1 MGKIVMPKNSALLN
15 EIESV
20 LKIYYEAEGWISNS
34 EYKDKLKKMIGDDQY
49 SSSYTKKAQI
59 TSYFGFTEWED
70 IHNAQSRRRITES
83 GRRMYEAIKNNDTAS
98 VQRTLLESL
107 ETVTFGRN
115 NYGCPDSDSDV
126 EPPKLFV
133 RASIDLG
140 YLTYREFAYLLWKL
154 EDIGQN
160 YTDALKDIRSFR
172 SSGSIDLGEE
182 ANKYTDCKP
191 IMILVRWGFLKE
203 DDESSSGGKHIVVHP
218 DVISK
223 YRERLLNI
231 KIYNIDMNVDSGYAG
246 EMAEAENERLFREW
260 FGQQIIPEGDS
271 NAGQKYS
278 EITIQT
284 YVNDIKFH
292 KAMIDGQERTLF
304 ATRDLEII
312 DDLLDSPEVGDGR
325 KSAIRKYKQ
334 FVVDHNSAIAENNAF
349 TPEWFRNK
357 ATEFPMFDERAE
369 EYRAG
374 FLEKY
379 APDKL
384 ADLEGL
390 GLLRTVFLNDDNK
403 DNLCYEL
410 EYGKDCKY
418 FFGGIGGGTAAKYGL
433 YFNNKLNS
441 WVRGRKEV
449 LSEDEAVE
457 VGTQIRDAL
466 LEGAKLVQA
475 FDSLGGRQAYLDLY
489 KALFEATDGN
499 INRVWFLKYYQILR
513 PDAFPPIYGSGA
525 QKDVLNT
532 LGIEP
537 YDNSLERMSQ
547 ICEFAKECGVSN
559 ALFSHIYYTYYNEV
573 IADEE
578 EVIEDV
584 DTSENEARFREW
596 MSNQITASGRKP
608 TPATISSNCV
618 ALKKVC
624 QFMDIVEYPDVDS
637 LFEITDIDKF
647 VDIKEIIRGH
657 HDFAEVNESINN
669 RFLNTALKWYEK
681 YLNELYDSLDAEE
694 DAVSV
699 ELYSKED
706 FLKKVFLTPEEYDKL
721 RRLLMYK
728 KNVILQGAPGV
739 GKTFLAK
746 RFAHS
751 IIGAKDN
758 RYIEIVQFHQNY
770 SYEDFIMGYKPTDDS
785 FELKTGVFY
794 NFCDKARKDPD
805 HKYFFIID
813 EINRGNLSKIFGE
826 LMMLIEGDKRGEENK
841 LKLAYRNEEFYVPDN
856 LYLIGMM
863 NTADRSL
870 AMMDYALRRRFSFFD
885 VEPAFEKQ
893 QFKDY
898 LKGYIT
904 DSSIVN
910 KVIDRFTELNRKIA
924 DEETSGLGKGF
935 CIGHSYFCNPPV
947 DGQSDQEWYDTIIE
961 FEVSPLL
968 DEYWWDDKNKAE
980 DCKKDLMKD

>member
-1 MGKIVMPKNSALLN
+1 MDFSTAFKIVNAVLS
-15 EIESV
+15 EIGSP
-20 LKIYYEAEGWISNS
+20 LKEGDYDGMIVKRLEASNTLDKGRTTKQSHIAITGNQMDMFPYIRADGYFEVEYEEEDPG
-34 EYKDKLKKMIGDDQY
+34 LKKY
-49 SSSYTKKAQI
+49 FVAQI
-59 TSYFGFTEWED
+59 PVYLHKENVLYLDQDADVFQED
-70 IHNAQSRRRITES
+70 EHLVHVSIVRSRR
-83 GRRMYEAIKNNDTAS
+83 NNAADQIQMS
-98 VQRTLLESL
+98 M
-107 ETVTFGRN
+107 
-115 NYGCPDSDSDV
+115 
-126 EPPKLFV
+126 
-133 RASIDLG
+133 
-140 YLTYREFAYLLWKL
+140 TY
-154 EDIGQN
+154 
-160 YTDALKDIRSFR
+160 
-172 SSGSIDLGEE
+172 
-182 ANKYTDCKP
+182 
-191 IMILVRWGFLKE
+191 M
-203 DDESSSGGKHIVVHP
+203 
-218 DVISK
+218 
-223 YRERLLNI
+223 
-231 KIYNIDMNVDSGYAG
+231 
-246 EMAEAENERLFREW
+246 
-260 FGQQIIPEGDS
+260 
-271 NAGQKYS
+271 
-278 EITIQT
+278 
-284 YVNDIKFH
+284 
-292 KAMIDGQERTLF
+292 
-304 ATRDLEII
+304 
-312 DDLLDSPEVGDGR
+312 DSPEYVQYRRIVHAGSYMIMLKR
-325 KSAIRKYKQ
+325 KEKLEYDMYSVKPEDIEVNGESLSGLNNGFFKESTNTPVKLHDITNFDNQ
-334 FVVDHNSAIAENNAF
+334 VVAEPQNYSDDSF
-349 TPEWFRNK
+349 TPEWFRSK
-357 ATEFPMFDERAE
+357 AEEFPMFDEHAE

-379 APDKL
+379 SPDKL
-384 ADLEGL
+384 ESLDGL
-390 GLLRTVFLNDDNK
+390 GLLRYVFLNDDNK

-410 EYGKDCKY
+410 EYNKDCKY
-418 FFGGIGGGTAAKYGL
+418 FYGGIGGGTAAKYGL
-433 YFNNKLNS
+433 YYNNKLHS

-449 LSEDEAVE
+449 LSEDEAIE

-466 LEGAKLVQA
+466 IEGAKLIQEFNA
-475 FDSLGGRQAYLDLY
+475 DGGRQAYLDLY
-489 KALFEATDGN
+489 KQLFEVTDGN

-547 ICEFAKECGVSN
+547 ICDYAKKCEITN

-573 IADEE
+573 VADEE
-578 EVIEDV
+578 EVVEDV

-596 MSNQITASGRKP
+596 MSNQITATGRKP

-637 LFEITDIDKF
+637 LFEITDIDTF
-647 VDIKEIIRGH
+647 VDIKDIIRGH
-657 HDFAEVNESINN
+657 HDFAEVNEAINN

-681 YLNELYDSLDAEE
+681 YLNELYEVTEVEE
-694 DAVSV
+694 DDVAVDP
-699 ELYSKED
+699 YSKED
-706 FLKKVFLTPEEYDKL
+706 FLKKVFLTPEEYEKL
-721 RRLLMYK
+721 RKLLMYK

-751 IIGAKDN
+751 IIGAKDD

-770 SYEDFIMGYKPTDDS
+770 SYEDFIMGYKPVDEG

-794 NFCDKARKDPD
+794 NFCDKARKDPG

-826 LMMLIEGDKRGEENK
+826 LMMLIEGDKRGEDNK

-885 VEPAFEKQ
+885 VEPAFAKD
-893 QFKDY
+893 QFRDY

-904 DSSIVN
+904 DTGIVN
-910 KVIDRFTELNRKIA
+910 KVIDRFTELNSKIA

-935 CIGHSYFCNPPV
+935 CIGHSYFCVPPV
-947 DGQSDQEWYDTIIE
+947 EGQSPKEWYDAIIE
-961 FEVSPLL
+961 FEVAPLL